1 MRRDGIRYSLVLHGA
16 LLVFAIFGLPE
27 IFKSHTEELPTVMT
41 VELLP
46 VTGQT
51 NVKPASQQ
59 PEPPK
64 ENPDK
69 TAEKAEAKKAQAASS
84 KSEPAP
90 KPEDVPLPDAKKEEE
105 KPKEP
110 EPKKEEPKKKND
122 LASILKSVA
131 DAAKKEEGKEN
142 KEKEVKETPKTE
154 AAPDKNTST
163 SQNYDSSLP
172 LSLSETD
179 AIRSQIQKNW
189 NIPAGAKDAHT
200 LKVVLHIELNIDGS
214 VITAELAEDKG
225 RYQSDSFFRAAVDS
239 ALRAVK
245 MSSPLQNLPPDKY
258 GTWKSMDMTF
268 DPKDVLY

>member
-1 MRRDGIRYSLVLHGA
+1 MRRDGIRYSLFLHGA
-16 LLVFAIFGLPE
+16 LIVFAIFGLPE

-51 NVKPASQQ
+51 NVKPASQK

-64 ENPDK
+64 EKPEEK
-69 TAEKAEAKKAQAASS
+69 AEKATAQKAQAESS
-84 KSEPAP
+84 QSQPAP
-90 KPEDVPLPDAKKEEE
+90 KPEDVPLPEEKKEVE

-110 EPKKEEPKKKND
+110 EPKKEEPKKKDD

-142 KEKEVKETPKTE
+142 KEKETKEAPTTQAE
-154 AAPDKNTST
+154 PDKNTST
-163 SQNYDSSLP
+163 SENYDNSLP

-200 LKVVLHIELNIDGS
+200 LKLVLRIELNIDGS
-214 VITAELAEDKG
+214 VISAELAEQKS